1 MIWVLQFMVVF
12 LKLWPQQ
19 LSNQA
24 IDLQVSYCSLRK
36 CLLMDS
42 CVQQLPLRVHH
53 PHNPLLA
60 PTTPPRNAA
69 PGPTLHRSPIWCYL
83 SRLLPIACSS
93 LHPLRS
99 PVSIVFPGDEH
110 SICSVS
116 WNWIRQRVFFFW
128 WKSEIFIGYMKI
140 IYKEELD
147 AEWDWE
153 LVRLAII
160 RW

>member
-24 IDLQVSYCSLRK
+24 IDLQVSYFSLRK

-42 CVQQLPLRVHH
+42 CVQQLPLRVHP

-99 PVSIVFPGDEH
+99 PVSIVFPGDKYVPWVGIEFV
-110 SICSVS
+110 SVCFFLLVE
-116 WNWIRQRVFFFW
+116 IRNIYRIHENNLQRMTW
-128 WKSEIFIGYMKI
+128 WRMRFEN
-140 IYKEELD
+140 LCV
-147 AEWDWE
+147 
-153 LVRLAII
+153 LP
-160 RW
+160 

>member
-1 MIWVLQFMVVF
+1 MFVVHGSI
-12 LKLWPQQ
+12 LKLGPQQ
-19 LSNQA
+19 LSNQVV
-24 IDLQVSYCSLRK
+24 DLQVSYYSLRK

-42 CVQQLPLRVHH
+42 CVQKLHLRVHP

-116 WNWIRQRVFFFW
+116 WNWICQCVFFLLV
-128 WKSEIFIGYMKI
+128 EIRNIFRIHENNLLRRTSCRMRF
-140 IYKEELD
+140 ENLCV
-147 AEWDWE
+147 
-153 LVRLAII
+153 LP
-160 RW
+160 